1 MAKFSY
7 TQNGIFF
14 NNLDNAPE
22 PIKPVGGKLF
32 NTNNDYEHATKDG
45 IKMAIDAVTIDWNG
59 AQIANTTVNTTGE
72 LLAII
77 NDLYGKVNNA
87 KVSSIQLSYTS
98 TWEPTWVSSE
108 TTLTVY
114 AYVYPDNAYNK
125 DVQWECINAHTVS
138 GGNNELITFDS
149 AYESYTTIT
158 LKDYGTGTVRCT
170 AQDGSGVYGQ
180 FNIDAHPPVQD
191 PGVSGNTITATL
203 LYGEGVHGGSEYVT
217 PAQIEKAREFTNIS
231 VNLTSLD
238 NYHEF
243 RCPGYTT
250 SHSLIIRLPYS
261 ESNIPTNIY
270 PNDVRF
276 KDTNLDWRP
285 IGYLN
290 GGQDNK
296 QQIKTHYTSTYSY
309 FVITSYAPN
318 NTSDYCLNFTK
329 VKPNYGNVLPD
340 PT

>member
-1 MAKFSY
+1 MVTSY
-7 TQNGIFF
+7 TFNEITFSNVSKGIGLPNKYGNRNNGDFTRE
-14 NNLDNAPE
+14 NSN
-22 PIKPVGGKLF
+22 V
-32 NTNNDYEHATKDG
+32 YEDG
-45 IKMAIDAVTIDWNG
+45 IKPFVNAIEIDWNG
-59 AQIANTTVNTTGE
+59 AGIANTTVNTTGE
-72 LLAII
+72 LLKII

-98 TWEPTWVSSE
+98 TWEPTWVSPD

-125 DVQWECINAHTVS
+125 NVQWECINAHTVS

-158 LKDYGTGTVRCT
+158 LKDYGKGTVRCT

-180 FNIDAHPPVQD
+180 FNINAHPPV
-191 PGVSGNTITATL
+191 VSNTITATL
-203 LYGEGVHGGSEYVT
+203 LYGEGVDGGSEYVT

-231 VNLTSLD
+231 VNLASLD
-238 NYHEF
+238 NYSEF
-243 RCPGYTT
+243 HCPGYTT

-261 ESNIPTNIY
+261 ESNTGSNIY
-270 PNDVRF
+270 PSDVQF
-276 KDTNLDWRP
+276 KDTTIQETNNQWRD

-290 GGQDNK
+290 STHYNE
-296 QQIKTHYTSTYSY
+296 QQIKTHYTSNYSY
-309 FVITSYAPN
+309 FVLTSYEPGK
-318 NTSDYCLNFTK
+318 SDYRVNFTK